1 VASGSGGAAGE
12 AVAGAGAGLV
22 AGLAYLAAQAL
33 DLRLLRTRADDL
45 AIHGRLLSADP
56 RRWRPAGALL
66 HLGFGAVLGAV
77 YAGRPR
83 RRLTGHLP
91 PWAAGVAFLQLENAV
106 LYPLLLPLQRLH
118 PAWSTGLLESYYR
131 PATAAQQV
139 WRHLVF
145 GAVLGALLGRPPG
158 PGD

>member
-1 VASGSGGAAGE
+1 VANGSGGGASDV
-12 AVAGAGAGLV
+12 VAGAGAGVV

-56 RRWRPAGALL
+56 RRWRAAGAVM
-66 HLGFGAVLGAV
+66 HLGFGALLGAV

-83 RRLTGHLP
+83 GRLTEHLP
-91 PWAAGVAFLQLENAV
+91 PWAAGIAFLQLENAV
-106 LYPLLLPLQRLH
+106 LYPLLLPLHRLH
-118 PAWSTGLLESYYR
+118 PAWRTGLLESYYR
-131 PATAAQQV
+131 PVPAAQQV

-145 GAVLGALLGRPPG
+145 GAVLGALLGSPAAS
-158 PGD
+158 GD